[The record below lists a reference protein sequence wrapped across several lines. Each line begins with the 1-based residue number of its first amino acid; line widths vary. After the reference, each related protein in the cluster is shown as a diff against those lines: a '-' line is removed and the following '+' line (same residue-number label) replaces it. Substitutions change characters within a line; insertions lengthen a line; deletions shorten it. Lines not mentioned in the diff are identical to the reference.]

1 MLRTIILDFDGTL
14 ADTLPLCYYSFQ
26 NVFQEFDNRILTGSD
41 ILSMFGPSEVG
52 IIHSNLLS
60 HDKEAAVEKYYKWYK
75 EKHHEYVDKNI
86 EIANLL
92 LGLKRKGFQLAIV
105 TGKARRSLDIS
116 LEALELDSL
125 FDYIIT
131 GDDVIKPKPN
141 PEGIFHVLNALNI
154 TKEQAVFIDDSD
166 ADILVGKQ
174 AGVLT
179 IGVQWLPNYQSPEF
193 SVQPDYFIE
202 SIQDFVLLLDTELT
216 TV

>member
-26 NVFQEFDNRILTGSD
+26 NVFQEFDNKILTDSD

-60 HDKEAAVEKYYKWYK
+60 HNKEAAVEKYYKWYK

-92 LGLKRKGFQLAIV
+92 LDLKRKGFQLAIV

-154 TKEQAVFIDDSD
+154 TKEQAVFIGDSD
-166 ADILVGKQ
+166 ADILAGKQ

-179 IGVQWLPNYQSPEF
+179 IGVQWLSNYQSPEF

-202 SIQDFVLLLDTELT
+202 SIQDFVPLLDTKLT